1 MARTDLPSLGL
12 NVALSI
18 LSSTG
23 WSAIAG
29 SQTPHAL
36 LSDSNILQKG
46 FIGVLSARSMMERR
60 RVQNSRALLFEPIGY
75 DLRRGRHDA
84 RRFDYEI
91 PGGLTSTLITW
102 IGVDPTFCG
111 VWGPSGGDHMA
122 SPISPVLRVR
132 RESTMTA
139 PVSSRRA
146 KPPVASK

>member
-1 MARTDLPSLGL
+1 MGF

-60 RVQNSRALLFEPIGY
+60 RFQNSRALLFEPIGY

-102 IGVDPTFCG
+102 IGADPTFCG
-111 VWGPSGGDHMA
+111 VWGPSGGDHAA
-122 SPISPVLRVR
+122 SPTSPLLRVG

-139 PVSSRRA
+139 PVSSRRT